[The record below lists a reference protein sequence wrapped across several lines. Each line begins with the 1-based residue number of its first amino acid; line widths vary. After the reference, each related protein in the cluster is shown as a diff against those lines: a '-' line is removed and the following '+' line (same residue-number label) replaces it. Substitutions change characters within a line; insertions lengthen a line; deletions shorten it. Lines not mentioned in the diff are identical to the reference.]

1 MLLELCDAKH
11 LCIAN
16 TWSRKADKKKITY
29 GSGCNES
36 DINFCIIGKVDRKFL
51 KNVKVIT
58 GELQHNLVVVDVD
71 KKQKRKQ
78 NGSLKVKN
86 IM

>member
-1 MLLELCDAKH
+1 MLLEFSDPKL

-16 TWSRKADKKKITY
+16 TWLRKADKKKITY

-36 DINFCIIGKVDRKFL
+36 EINFSIIGNVDSKYL

-58 GELQHNLVVVDVD
+58 GELQHNLVVVDID
-71 KKQKRKQ
+71 RKGLKQS
-78 NGSLKVKN
+78 GSLKVKN
-86 IM
+86 VM